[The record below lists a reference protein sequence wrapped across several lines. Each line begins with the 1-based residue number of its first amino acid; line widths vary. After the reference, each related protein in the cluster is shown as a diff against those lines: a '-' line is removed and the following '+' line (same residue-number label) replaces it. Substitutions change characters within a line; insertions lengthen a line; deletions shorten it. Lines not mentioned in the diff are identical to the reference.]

1 MAAAGDNIAISV
13 EKLSKNFRIP
23 HEKHSTLK
31 ATVLNVFRKKS
42 YSELE
47 ALRDLDF
54 QVRKGEFFGIIGRNG
69 CGKSTLLKIIAGIY
83 MPSSGK
89 VRVNGRIS
97 PFLELGVG
105 FNPELTAR
113 ENIYLNGAILGLSRK
128 EIDSKFDEIIH
139 FAELEEFVD
148 MKVQNFSSGMHV
160 RLAFS
165 VAIRAHS
172 EILLIDEVLAVGDA
186 NFQEKCIREFSRFK
200 EEKRTILF
208 VTHGMDMV
216 EKFCDRVL
224 LIDKGRKVELGNPKQ
239 VSLEYSRLN
248 ALEKERR
255 EGEDVGA
262 ADGSER
268 KIEITSV
275 ESLDEHRK
283 PQKIFQSGDDIILR
297 IGYRARTAVEK
308 PVFGIAFYNDVGVCV
323 AGPNTRTSGMV
334 IDSVEGEGSIELRVR
349 KNPFNEGSYYT
360 TVVIFDWEIL
370 NPLDHID
377 KANSFKVVTEEKN
390 YGGMIKL
397 DAAWENRPAED
408 AP

>member
-1 MAAAGDNIAISV
+1 MAAARDDIAIAV
-13 EKLSKNFRIP
+13 ENLSKNFRIP

-31 ATVLNVFRKKS
+31 AAALNIFRKKN

-47 ALRDLDF
+47 ALKDLDF
-54 QVRKGEFFGIIGRNG
+54 DVRQGEFFGIIGRNG

-113 ENIYLNGAILGLSRK
+113 ENIYLNGAILGLSHK
-128 EIDSKFDEIIH
+128 EIDEKFDEIIH

-186 NFQEKCIREFSRFK
+186 NFQEKCIREFTRFK

-224 LIDKGRKVELGNPKQ
+224 LIDKGRKVELGNPRQ
-239 VSLEYSRLN
+239 VSLEYSKLN
-248 ALEKERR
+248 ALERERQANEESEGLVR
-255 EGEDVGA
+255 EGD
-262 ADGSER
+262 R
-268 KIEITSV
+268 KIEV
-275 ESLDEHRK
+275 GKVRCLDADG
-283 PQKIFQSGDDIILR
+283 QKQQVFASGEDLTIR
-297 IGYRARTAVEK
+297 IDYRAKEPVEK
-308 PVFGIAFYNDVGVCV
+308 PVFGVAIFSDTGVYIS
-323 AGPNTRTSGMV
+323 GPNTKTSGMR
-334 IDSVEGEGSIELRVR
+334 IDRVEGEGSIALRL
-349 KNPFNEGSYYT
+349 KNNPLNDGSYYA
-360 TVVIFDWEIL
+360 TVVVFDWDL
-370 NPLDHID
+370 TTPLDYRD
-377 KANSFKVVTEEKN
+377 RACSFVVRSDEKD
-390 YGGMIKL
+390 YGGMVKL
-397 DAAWENRPAED
+397 DAEWQR
-408 AP
+408 